1 MARGDVKKLF
11 TTDPLLVMGCSEKA
25 VKVRSSEDEEPFW
38 LPFSQITDPSEEY
51 VRKSEGDE
59 IEFTIYEWLAREKGL
74 V

>member
-1 MARGDVKKLF
+1 MARGDVEKLF
-11 TTDPLLVMGCSEKA
+11 TTDPLFVHRCSEKA
-25 VKVRSSEDEEPFW
+25 VKVSQGDEEAFW

-51 VRKSEGDE
+51 VRKSEGEE